1 MLKEFLERLGKFTGK
16 TYTASEFKQ
25 IIEEALD
32 TKEVKEDKKSSDEK
46 KKSLTEKI
54 FGK

>member
-1 MLKEFLERLGKFTGK
+1 MLKEFLERLGKLTGK
-16 TYTASEFKQ
+16 TYTASEFRQ

-32 TKEVKEDKKSSDEK
+32 TKEVKDDKKTSDEK
-46 KKSLTEKI
+46 KKSSIEKN